1 MNSIFIY
8 SHSLNLPVFKKQ
20 FNLVFHGTA
29 YKPTPVIIRR
39 QGRNPPNNS
48 SYVDCRGTKRS
59 HERRREETEPEK
71 RPLLTPAEKKEEMS
85 DRKRERRDEEIDSD
99 RKRERRDE
107 GYDRSGE
114 REIEEIKKNKIL
126 KTKALKSLD
135 QLLSMV

>member
-8 SHSLNLPVFKKQ
+8 SHSLNLPVFKTQ

-85 DRKRERRDEEIDSD
+85 DRKRERRDEEIDRSG
-99 RKRERRDE
+99 KRNER
-107 GYDRSGE
+107 YDRSGE

>member
-85 DRKRERRDEEIDSD
+85 DRKRERRDEEIDRSG
-99 RKRERRDE
+99 KRNER
-107 GYDRSGE
+107 YDRSGE